1 MNTSEVTAL
10 VAACLMVVVGGLLVV
25 FRRPFSKRF
34 KSARQRLGLHVGSES
49 HPTMLLVV
57 GLIFVSICVVILV
70 GTFTKALS

>member
-10 VAACLMVVVGGLLVV
+10 VAASLMIVVGGLLVV
-25 FRRPFSKRF
+25 FHRPFSKRV

-57 GLIFVSICVVILV
+57 GLIFVSISVVILI
-70 GTFTKALS
+70 GTFTEAFS